1 MFTIWKTYDIIKK
14 AYLKINFLSEIT
26 GATYHLVDA
35 LSRINIDFFGQKYKV
50 SSGDILSFTP

>member
-35 LSRINIDFFGQKYKV
+35 LNRINMDFSSQK
-50 SSGDILSFTP
+50 